1 MAGMSISA
9 RVASW
14 GPWTALDANPA
25 FSADALAETLD
36 GGQMF
41 RFNREADD
49 SWSGVWGDY
58 VARVRRTAE
67 GVTEVSFPR
76 GRSAE
81 SLPALCRLMGLDR
94 PYSEHY
100 ADLPKAVDPV
110 IARAMCSCD
119 GLRIVNQPIEEA
131 LLGFLCSPMKRIPQ
145 IKIAMDALAD
155 AFGTEILPGIRALPT
170 WEELAEVDESELRRC
185 GLGFRAKS
193 IAGAARRIAEEP
205 EFFAEVVSLPYAQA
219 RQKLME
225 LPGVGGKI
233 ADCVLLYS
241 GAANLEPFPVD
252 TWILKAMAELYDLK
266 EWDPENVARFG
277 RKHFGRLAGLAQQF
291 LFVYVRRGGR

>member
-9 RVASW
+9 RVTSW
-14 GPWTALDANPA
+14 GPWTVLDANPA

-41 RFNREADD
+41 RFNLEADGF
-49 SWSGVWGDY
+49 WSGVWGDY
-58 VARVRRTAE
+58 VARVRRSAD
-67 GVTEVSFPR
+67 GVVEASFPR
-76 GRSAE
+76 GRGAEYLSA
-81 SLPALCRLMGLDR
+81 LRRLMGLER
-94 PYSEHY
+94 PYGEHY
-100 ADLPKAVDPV
+100 ADLPQAVDPV
-110 IARAMCSCD
+110 IGRAMRVCE
-119 GLRIVNQPIEEA
+119 GLRVVNQPIEEA

-145 IKIAMDALAD
+145 IKIAMEVLAD

-170 WEELAEVDESELRRC
+170 WEVLAEVDESELRRC
-185 GLGFRAKS
+185 NLGFRAKS
-193 IAGAARRIAEEP
+193 IAGASRRIAEEP
-205 EFFAEVVSLPYAQA
+205 EFFAEVVSLPYAEA
-219 RQKLME
+219 RKKLME

-252 TWILKAMAELYDLK
+252 TWILKAMAELYGLK
-266 EWDPENVARFG
+266 GWDPEDVALFG
-277 RKHFGRLAGLAQQF
+277 RTHFGRLAGLAQQF

>member
-14 GPWTALDANPA
+14 GPWTVLDANPA

-41 RFNREADD
+41 RFNREADG

-58 VARVRRTAE
+58 VARVRMSAE
-67 GVTEVSFPR
+67 GVAEASFPR
-76 GRSAE
+76 GRSVD
-81 SLPALCRLMGLDR
+81 SLPALRRLMGLDR
-94 PYSEHY
+94 PYAEYY
-100 ADLPKAVDPV
+100 ADLPTAVDPV
-110 IARAMCSCD
+110 IERTMRACE
-119 GLRIVNQPIEEA
+119 GLRVVNQPIEEA

-145 IKIAMDALAD
+145 IKAAMDELAD
-155 AFGTEILPGIRALPT
+155 AFGMEILPGIRALPT
-170 WEELAEVDESELRRC
+170 WEVLAELDESELRRC
-185 GLGFRAKS
+185 KLGFRAKS
-193 IAGAARRIAEEP
+193 ITGAARRIAEEP
-205 EFFAEVVSLPYAQA
+205 EFFAEVVSLPYVEA

-241 GAANLEPFPVD
+241 GAAFLEPFPVD
-252 TWILKAMAELYDLK
+252 TWILKAMAELYGLK
-266 EWDPENVARFG
+266 GLDPEHVALFG
-277 RKHFGRLAGLAQQF
+277 RTHFGRLAGLAQQF